1 MQVNGTRVLTYVDF
15 IKGLDA
21 KGNFDHRV
29 INLAVKANE
38 MLDDITVIEANN
50 GTALETTYRT
60 EVPKPVWTQYYSGVP
75 SNKGSKA
82 KLKVTGGKMS
92 TKITIDKNLY
102 DDSKDKDSVL
112 ADEIESAQD
121 GMKLEMGNMLVY
133 GLLEDN
139 PLGFNGLFKHYDRY
153 GSNDDTNSAHYVL
166 NALKLYNSGTAT
178 NVGGSTAAS
187 DDGNVSDLGSI
198 ALVGWSPRTITCFH
212 PENDEQGGIEITPKR
227 VTDIPD
233 PDKGGDATYEAYIQ
247 YLRWKLGLAVRDF
260 RYGGRICN
268 IQRDKMLS
276 TGTEGRYVELIDRL
290 SQRVHDSGVR
300 QAIYMDKMM
309 WENVC
314 ALFSRLTRGNA
325 ITFKHVEERK
335 ERRLYG
341 IPVRIQD
348 CMKVAESVV
357 PAIA

>member
-1 MQVNGTRVLTYVDF
+1 MQVNGTRVLTYPDF
-15 IKGLDA
+15 LKGLDA

-29 INLAVKANE
+29 INLAVRANE

-82 KLKVTGGKMS
+82 KLKVTGGRMS
-92 TKITIDKNLY
+92 TKITIDKKLY
-102 DDSKDKDSVL
+102 DDAKDKDAVI
-112 ADEIESAQD
+112 ADELQSAQD
-121 GMKLEMGNMLVY
+121 GMRLEMGNMLVY

-139 PLGFNGLFKHYDRY
+139 PLGFNGIFKHYDRY

-166 NALKLYNSGTAT
+166 NALKAYSGT
-178 NVGGSTAAS
+178 TAAT
-187 DDGNVSDLGSI
+187 DDGKTSDLGSI
-198 ALVGWSPRTITCFH
+198 ALVGWSPNTITCFH
-212 PENDEQGGIEITPKR
+212 PENHAQGGIEITPKR
-227 VTDIPD
+227 VVDVAD
-233 PDKGGDATYEAYIQ
+233 PDKGGDATYEAYLQ
-247 YLRWKLGLAVRDF
+247 YLYWNLGLAVRDF

-268 IQRDKMLS
+268 IQRDYML
-276 TGTEGRYVELIDRL
+276 TAGHEGAYVELIDRL
-290 SQRVHDSGVR
+290 SQRVHDQGVR
-300 QAIYMDKMM
+300 QAFYMDKRM

-314 ALFSRLTRGNA
+314 VLFSRLTRGNA
-325 ITFKHVEERK
+325 ITFKNVEERK

-348 CMKVAESVV
+348 CMKVAEEVV

>member
-15 IKGLDA
+15 LKGLDA
-21 KGNFDHRV
+21 KGNFNHRV
-29 INLAVKANE
+29 INLAVKSNE

-60 EVPKPVWTQYYSGVP
+60 EVPKPVWTQYYTGTP

-82 KLKVTGGKMS
+82 KLKVTGGRMS
-92 TKITIDKNLY
+92 TKVTVDKKMY
-102 DDSKDKDSVL
+102 DAAKDKDAVI

-133 GLLEDN
+133 GRLDDN

-153 GSNDDTNSAHYVL
+153 GATDDTDSAHYVI
-166 NALKLYNSGTAT
+166 NALKAYSGTPA
-178 NVGGSTAAS
+178 ST
-187 DDGNVSDLGSI
+187 DDGKTSDLGSI

-212 PENDEQGGIEITPKR
+212 PEGDTQGGIEITPKR
-227 VTDIPD
+227 VVDVVD
-233 PDKGGDATYEAYIQ
+233 PDKGGDATYEAYLQ
-247 YLRWKLGLAVRDF
+247 YLYWNLGLAVRDF

-268 IQRDKMLS
+268 LQRDYML
-276 TGTEGRYVELIDRL
+276 TGADKGASYVELIDRL
-290 SQRVHDSGVR
+290 SQRVHDSNVR
-300 QAIYMDKMM
+300 QAFYMDKRM

-314 ALFSRLTRGNA
+314 TLYSRMTRGNA
-325 ITFKHVEERK
+325 ITFQHVEQRK
-335 ERRLYG
+335 EKRLFG

-348 CMKVAESVV
+348 CMKVAEEVV